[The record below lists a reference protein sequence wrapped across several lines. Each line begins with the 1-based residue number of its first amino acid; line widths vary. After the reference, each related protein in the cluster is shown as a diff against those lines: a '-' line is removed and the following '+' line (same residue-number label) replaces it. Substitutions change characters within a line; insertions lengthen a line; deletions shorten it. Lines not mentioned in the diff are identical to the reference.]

1 MGDKEVKEI
10 KEVTTKSIPA
20 IKCEDCYKII
30 INGDMG
36 GKCSETGNHS
46 GIYNNTGYLCKT
58 HYGRAKGNG
67 GKCDQCC
74 WWDVT

>member
-1 MGDKEVKEI
+1 MSDKEVTVE
-10 KEVTTKSIPA
+10 SIPS

-36 GKCSETGNHS
+36 GKCSVTENHS
-46 GIYNNTGYLCKT
+46 GIYNNTGYLCKA
-58 HYGRAKGNG
+58 HYDRARANG

-74 WWDVT
+74 WWDIS

>member
-1 MGDKEVKEI
+1 
-10 KEVTTKSIPA
+10 
-20 IKCEDCYKII
+20 
-30 INGDMG
+30 MG
-36 GKCSETGNHS
+36 GKCSETSNHS

-58 HYGRAKGNG
+58 HYDRAKGNG